1 MASLFEIPIEKING
15 IGSKRGQLYRK
26 LGIDSVGALVRF
38 YPRSYEDWSNP
49 ISIFEGVVGQICC
62 IKGVVSTPTSEHRI
76 PGGKI
81 LVTTRISDG
90 FSFMKIAFFNNKYI
104 KNKLIMGD
112 EYIFYGRITDRNG
125 IKEMINPMFEHSADK
140 GRMRPV
146 YRQAAGLTSR
156 QIEASVRKAMQMLPN
171 TIKDPIPENIRL
183 NGGYLNLKDAIV
195 KIHFPNT
202 KDDIAEARR
211 RLIFDELL
219 VLSLGLHFMKKK
231 PAETCGVN
239 ISKDYS
245 DDFFNLLP
253 FNPTNAQK
261 RAIRD
266 CITDLLNSERPM
278 NRLIQGDVGSGKTI
292 VAAAAAFTS
301 IKNGCQVALMVPT
314 EILAKQHFETF
325 IQLFEH
331 TDICIELLTGTV
343 SSKKKKRVLAG
354 ISDGSVNLVIG
365 THALISDGVDFSK
378 LGLVITDEQH
388 RFGVRQR
395 AALIAKG
402 LNPHLMVMSATPIP
416 RTLALMIYGDLDLS
430 VIDELP
436 PGRQK
441 VDTFLIDDEK
451 RVRAFNFLIRHI
463 EQGRQCYIVCPAV
476 DENELGIIGAE
487 EYAKNIKKQFFNNYR
502 VEVVHGKMN
511 PIHKEE
517 IMSDFVEG
525 KINVLVST
533 TVIEVGVNVPNAV
546 IMMIENAERFG
557 LSQLHQL
564 RGRVGRGD
572 HKSYCILVSNA
583 KNEDTL
589 KRLKILCST
598 NDGFKIADEDLKN
611 RGPGDFFGSRQHG
624 LPELQIADLAENM
637 DDFRR
642 AQIEAQNILAS
653 YPDLNDDSLRGL
665 RAEVKQLFG
674 RVGNQLN

>member
-49 ISIFEGVVGQICC
+49 VSIFEGVVGQICC
-62 IKGVVSTPTSEHRI
+62 IKAVVSTPAAEHRI

-81 LVTTRISDG
+81 LVTARISDG

-104 KNKLIMGD
+104 KNKLVMGE
-112 EYIFYGRITDRNG
+112 EYIFYGRISARDG

-146 YRQAAGLTSR
+146 YRQTAGLTSR
-156 QIEASVRKAMQMLPN
+156 QIEAAVRKAMHMLPN
-171 TIKDPIPENIRL
+171 TIKDPIPEDIRIR
-183 NGGYLNLKDAIV
+183 GGYLNLKDAIV

-211 RLIFDELL
+211 RLVFEELL
-219 VLSLGLHFMKKK
+219 VLSLGLHYMKKK
-231 PAETCGVN
+231 PVKTCGAN

-245 DDFFNLLP
+245 NDFFKLLP
-253 FNPTNAQK
+253 FNPTDAQK
-261 RAIRD
+261 RVIKD
-266 CITDLLNSERPM
+266 CITDLLNSEQPM

-301 IKNGCQVALMVPT
+301 IKNGCQTALMVPT

-325 IQLFEH
+325 VRLFKH
-331 TDICIELLTGTV
+331 TDICIELLTGSV
-343 SSKKKKRVLAG
+343 SSKEKKRVLAG
-354 ISDGSVNLVIG
+354 VSDGSVNLVIG
-365 THALISDGVDFSK
+365 THALISEGVDFSK

-395 AALIAKG
+395 AALLAKG
-402 LNPHLMVMSATPIP
+402 INPHLMVMSATPIP

-487 EYAKNIKKQFFNNYR
+487 EYAEKIKKQFFNNYR
-502 VEVVHGKMN
+502 VEVVHGKMK
-511 PIHKEE
+511 PVHKEE

-525 KINVLVST
+525 KIDVLVST

-546 IMMIENAERFG
+546 VMMIENAERFG

-564 RGRVGRGD
+564 RGRVGRGE
-572 HKSYCILVSNA
+572 HKSYCVLVSNA
-583 KNEDTL
+583 KNEDTI

-598 NDGFKIADEDLKN
+598 NDGFKIADEDLKL

-624 LPELQIADLAENM
+624 LPELQIADFAENM
-637 DDFRR
+637 DDFRS
-642 AQIEAQNILAS
+642 AQTEAQNILAS
-653 YPDLNDDSLRGL
+653 YPNLNDDSLRGL

>member
-62 IKGVVSTPTSEHRI
+62 IKGVVSIPASEHRI
-76 PGGKI
+76 PGGKT
-81 LVTTRISDG
+81 LVSTRISDG

-104 KNKLIMGD
+104 KNKLITGD
-112 EYIFYGRITDRNG
+112 EYIFYGRISARDG

-146 YRQAAGLTSR
+146 YRQTAGLTSR
-156 QIEASVRKAMQMLPN
+156 QIEASVRKAIQMLPN

-183 NGGYLNLKDAIV
+183 HGGYLNLKDAII
-195 KIHFPNT
+195 KIHFPNN

-219 VLSLGLHFMKKK
+219 VLSLGLYFMKKK

-239 ISKDYS
+239 IPKDYS
-245 DDFFNLLP
+245 DDFFKLLP
-253 FNPTNAQK
+253 FTPTDAQK
-261 RAIRD
+261 RVIRD
-266 CITDLLNSERPM
+266 CIADLINSARPM

-301 IKNGCQVALMVPT
+301 MMNGCQVALMVPT

-343 SSKKKKRVLAG
+343 SSKEKKRVLAG
-354 ISDGSVNLVIG
+354 ISDGSVKLVIG
-365 THALISDGVDFSK
+365 THALISDGVVFSK

-395 AALIAKG
+395 AALLAKG

-487 EYAKNIKKQFFNNYR
+487 EYAEKIKKHFFNNYR

-511 PIHKEE
+511 PVQKEE

-564 RGRVGRGD
+564 RGRVGRGN

-598 NDGFKIADEDLKN
+598 NDGFKIADEDLKQ

-637 DDFRR
+637 DDFRL
-642 AQIEAQNILAS
+642 AQTEAQNILDS

>member
-1 MASLFEIPIEKING
+1 
-15 IGSKRGQLYRK
+15 
-26 LGIDSVGALVRF
+26 
-38 YPRSYEDWSNP
+38 
-49 ISIFEGVVGQICC
+49 
-62 IKGVVSTPTSEHRI
+62 
-76 PGGKI
+76 
-81 LVTTRISDG
+81 
-90 FSFMKIAFFNNKYI
+90 MKIAFFNNKYI

>member
-49 ISIFEGVVGQICC
+49 VSIFEGVVGQICC
-62 IKGVVSTPTSEHRI
+62 IKAVVSTPAAEHRI

-81 LVTTRISDG
+81 LVTARISDG

-104 KNKLIMGD
+104 KNKLVMGE
-112 EYIFYGRITDRNG
+112 EYIFYGRISARDG

-146 YRQAAGLTSR
+146 YRQTAGLTSR
-156 QIEASVRKAMQMLPN
+156 QIEAAVRKAMHMLPN
-171 TIKDPIPENIRL
+171 TIKDPIPEDIRIR
-183 NGGYLNLKDAIV
+183 GGYLNLKDAIV

-202 KDDIAEARR
+202 KDDIAEARK
-211 RLIFDELL
+211 RLVFEELL
-219 VLSLGLHFMKKK
+219 VLSLGLHYMKKK
-231 PAETCGVN
+231 PVETCGAN

-245 DDFFNLLP
+245 NDFFKLLP
-253 FNPTNAQK
+253 FNPTDAQK
-261 RAIRD
+261 RVIKD
-266 CITDLLNSERPM
+266 CITDLLNSEQPM

-301 IKNGCQVALMVPT
+301 IKNGCQTALMVPT

-325 IQLFEH
+325 LRLFKH
-331 TDICIELLTGTV
+331 TDICIELLTGSV
-343 SSKKKKRVLAG
+343 SSKEKKRVLAG
-354 ISDGSVNLVIG
+354 VSDGSVNLVIG

-395 AALIAKG
+395 AALLAKG
-402 LNPHLMVMSATPIP
+402 INPHLMVMSATPIP

-430 VIDELP
+430 VIYELP

-487 EYAKNIKKQFFNNYR
+487 EYAEKIKKQFFNNYR
-502 VEVVHGKMN
+502 VEVVHGKMK
-511 PIHKEE
+511 PVHKEE

-564 RGRVGRGD
+564 RGRVGRGE
-572 HKSYCILVSNA
+572 HKSYCVLVSNA
-583 KNEDTL
+583 KNEDTI

-598 NDGFKIADEDLKN
+598 NDGFKIADEDLKL

-624 LPELQIADLAENM
+624 LPELQIADFAENM
-637 DDFRR
+637 DDFRS
-642 AQIEAQNILAS
+642 AQTEAQNILAS
-653 YPDLNDDSLRGL
+653 YPELNDDSLRGL

-674 RVGNQLN
+674 RAGNQLN